1 MIIKMKLFSVLLL
14 IILIESLQSK
24 KSIRKFVLIRDER
37 MDKNGLSQ
45 FSILDSSGKQYLYR
59 LKTSYID
66 NDGLILISYP
76 SKDILGYLQGQWRN
90 ETLNVTFEIFDL
102 TTNQWTNGTIQKIF
116 NLFMEKYLIEWNYQN
131 FIMKKKIFSKNYQ
144 FYDENKNILGEFRK
158 RFRWFNWSLV
168 KYHLKIFIEKL
179 PDLVYFFSLAIV
191 DHTNIIL

>member
-1 MIIKMKLFSVLLL
+1 MKLFSVLLL

-66 NDGLILISYP
+66 NDSLLLISYP

-90 ETLNVTFEIFDL
+90 ETLNVTFEIFHL

-116 NLFMEKYLIEWNYQN
+116 NLFIEKYLIEWNYQN

-168 KYHLKIFIEKL
+168 KYDLKIFIEKL
-179 PDLVYFFSLAIV
+179 PDLVYFFLLAIV
-191 DHTNIIL
+191 DHRNIIL